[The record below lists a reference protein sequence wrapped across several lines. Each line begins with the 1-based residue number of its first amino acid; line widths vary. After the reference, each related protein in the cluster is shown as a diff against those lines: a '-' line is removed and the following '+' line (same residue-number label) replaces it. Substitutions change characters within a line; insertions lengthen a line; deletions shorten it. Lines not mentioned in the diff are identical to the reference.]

1 MEDRNHGVGWWIGG
15 GRRETM
21 RTCGG
26 SGGGDKNGGRRRQW
40 VPISIWAGGGWDGGA
55 GLPSTLLQKAQRR
68 GGKRHQLG
76 GTWPSWWEIKDG
88 SDTGCQNNNG
98 ALTVRCVVL
107 LSVGLLCCVFV
118 SAIFVVS
125 PKPCATVFPPPHPV
139 TSGFLCLCDGDQHAT
154 LAWARAGGER
164 SDAQDGRHEH
174 IWSVYLPPPPL
185 PSPSRLRVSCSLE
198 AITMPAAL

>member
-1 MEDRNHGVGWWIGG
+1 MVEPDSLRHCC
-15 GRRETM
+15 TLH
-21 RTCGG
+21 
-26 SGGGDKNGGRRRQW
+26 SGGG
-40 VPISIWAGGGWDGGA
+40 
-55 GLPSTLLQKAQRR
+55 TE
-68 GGKRHQLG
+68 RHQLG
-76 GTWPSWWEIKDG
+76 GTLPSWWEIKDG

-125 PKPCATVFPPPHPV
+125 PKPCATVFPPPYPV

-154 LAWARAGGER
+154 FAWARAGGER

-174 IWSVYLPPPPL
+174 IWSVDLPPPL
-185 PSPSRLRVSCSLE
+185 PIQAQGQLQFGSHHDARQLSARRRGVQISRLSKRASQLHCDVSVR
-198 AITMPAAL
+198 AAVLSQ